1 MMINLFDTFVGVV
14 AFIEARSN
22 TENRFEGISKQMEM
36 LGATVSHI
44 LQIQKLQQPGIR
56 LQQEPVMGS
65 WTRHNNK
72 TVRTIWVNFVF
83 SCLIKKQLVLASFQH
98 LLPTH
103 SLISLPLIAVFKFR
117 FCSNSL
123 LVHTP
128 VHM

>member
-65 WTRHNNK
+65 WLQS
-72 TVRTIWVNFVF
+72 VSQSVGL
-83 SCLIKKQLVLASFQH
+83 S
-98 LLPTH
+98 
-103 SLISLPLIAVFKFR
+103 ISAR
-117 FCSNSL
+117 
-123 LVHTP
+123 
-128 VHM
+128 